1 MSAERYMVDD
11 AGTLID
17 KVTLDNFDTVEE
29 VVNLLNHHENKL
41 LDLLDANLELRKDN
55 KRLRMKIES
64 LNENFNRLNKLF
76 NEVEDV
82 DEDLMMEYMKIVGR
96 TIDE

>member
-11 AGTLID
+11 AGTVID
-17 KVTLDNFDTVEE
+17 KVTRDNFELAYELVSILNNYASTLEE
-29 VVNLLNHHENKL
+29 LVDEN
-41 LDLLDANLELRKDN
+41 EQLRKDN

-82 DEDLMMEYMKIVGR
+82 DEELMMEYMRIVGR
-96 TIDE
+96 TIDD

>member
-29 VVNLLNHHENKL
+29 VVNLLNYYVITLEKLVDEN
-41 LDLLDANLELRKDN
+41 EQLRKDN
-55 KRLRMKIES
+55 QRLRMKIES

-76 NEVEDV
+76 NEVEEPIDN
-82 DEDLMMEYMKIVGR
+82 EIMSEYMKIIRGL
-96 TIDE
+96 I

>member
-1 MSAERYMVDD
+1 MSVERYMVDD

-29 VVNLLNHHENKL
+29 VVSIINHHAITLEKLVDEN
-41 LDLLDANLELRKDN
+41 EQLRKDN
-55 KRLRMKIES
+55 GRLRMKIES
-64 LNENFNRLNKLF
+64 LNENFNRLFKLF
-76 NEVEDV
+76 NEVENV
-82 DEDLMMEYMKIVGR
+82 DEDLMFEYMKIVGR